1 MMPWAEIVEQRE
13 REREI
18 MVKENMEMKKKLD
31 ERKRQTPQGILKEWN
46 VVCKRSE
53 TRQRETDVE

>member
-13 REREI
+13 RERDHGER
-18 MVKENMEMKKKLD
+18 KHGNEKKKLD

>member
-1 MMPWAEIVEQRE
+1 
-13 REREI
+13 